1 MNEKIENIINTLKA
15 GAVKRFGM
23 AHLTFHR
30 IDLYDIVED
39 HIFQIYLRIRR
50 SPGNG
55 DVIHADVY
63 LNSNGITGFC
73 YRNKETDILTYDMIL
88 DMMEAD
94 YNRMKQNYKE
104 YCRNELE
111 QALDVLE

>member
-1 MNEKIENIINTLKA
+1 MNEKIENIINMLKTE
-15 GAVKRFGM
+15 AVKRFGT
-23 AHLTFHR
+23 AHLTFNR
-30 IDLYDIVED
+30 IDQYEIVEF
-39 HIFQIYLRIRR
+39 HVFQIYLRIRR

-55 DVIHADVY
+55 DVIHGDVY
-63 LNSNGITGFC
+63 LDSNGITGFC
-73 YRNKETDILTYDMIL
+73 YRNKESGLTYGMIL

-104 YCRNELE
+104 FCRNELE

>member
-15 GAVKRFGM
+15 EAVKRFDT
-23 AHLTFHR
+23 AHLTFNR
-30 IDLYDIVED
+30 IDQYEIAEFHVFD
-39 HIFQIYLRIRR
+39 IYLRIKR
-50 SPGNG
+50 SPGND

-63 LNSNGITGFC
+63 LNSDGITGFW
-73 YRNKETDILTYDMIL
+73 YRNKETDNLTYDMIL

-104 YCRNELE
+104 FCRNELE